1 MTDPVSLASPDSI
14 KPLSV
19 PLLDGL
25 DSPAKGDSAESGAF
39 GAMFAEAVARV
50 NAYQDNAGT
59 AVSRFLTGEDE
70 EVHKVA
76 MMAQQADLS
85 FDLFLQVKN
94 KVVQAY
100 QEVMRMQL

>member
-1 MTDPVSLASPDSI
+1 MIDPVSLPSPDSI
-14 KPLSV
+14 KPAAMPV
-19 PLLDGL
+19 LDGL
-25 DSPAKGDSAESGAF
+25 DSPDQGATAGSGAF

-50 NAYQDNAGT
+50 NTYHETAGT
-59 AVSRFLTGEDE
+59 AVSRFLSGEDE

-76 MMAQQADLS
+76 MLAQQADLS

>member
-1 MTDPVSLASPDSI
+1 MPDPISLASSDSI
-14 KPLSV
+14 RPVAV
-19 PLLDGL
+19 PLIDSLDT
-25 DSPAKGDSAESGAF
+25 SKGDSSESGAF